1 MLVYTKLRKEYG
13 KGKEIRK
20 TGIHKNTCTLS
31 QLGGN
36 LEKNMLKTKFGENIK
51 KFLNEANIVEFFLNF

>member
-31 QLGGN
+31 QLGGDLKKICLKQN
-36 LEKNMLKTKFGENIK
+36 LEKTLR
-51 KFLNEANIVEFFLNF
+51 NF